1 MAKFDLVP
9 HRFLPRGHGIIDGGA
24 LRLPRTFVTPSHF
37 VPDQFKSYCVAV
49 VEPEPPTQDLHDLL
63 HLARDFIIGLGFEVI
78 NFQSWFYGVGLYQMR
93 SPVTRST
100 LVDHPPRDFGP
111 HHFIRFENHNEGQG
125 YRVHQGARNGWTM
138 FIGVPMNFRNDS
150 CIREVVNTFGDYH
163 Y

>member
-78 NFQSWFYGVGLYQMR
+78 NF
-93 SPVTRST
+93 
-100 LVDHPPRDFGP
+100 
-111 HHFIRFENHNEGQG
+111 
-125 YRVHQGARNGWTM
+125 
-138 FIGVPMNFRNDS
+138 
-150 CIREVVNTFGDYH
+150 
-163 Y
+163 

>member
-1 MAKFDLVP
+1 
-9 HRFLPRGHGIIDGGA
+9 
-24 LRLPRTFVTPSHF
+24 
-37 VPDQFKSYCVAV
+37 
-49 VEPEPPTQDLHDLL
+49 
-63 HLARDFIIGLGFEVI
+63 
-78 NFQSWFYGVGLYQMR
+78 MR
-93 SPVTRST
+93 SPVTRSA

-111 HHFIRFENHNEGQG
+111 HHFIRFENHNGGQG